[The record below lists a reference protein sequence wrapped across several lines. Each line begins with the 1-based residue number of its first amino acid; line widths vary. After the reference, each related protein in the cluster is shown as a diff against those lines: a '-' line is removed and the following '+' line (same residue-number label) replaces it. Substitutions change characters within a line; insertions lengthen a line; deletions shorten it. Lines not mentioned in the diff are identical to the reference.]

1 MTDLPELL
9 AQTASALVGT
19 VAGGAIALYVARWQT
34 LRTAEIQARTTTARE
49 NAAVQLAHS
58 LRVHERE
65 TTAARA
71 LLERLE
77 GLYQWLPSLPDVA
90 EDHPVLSEHARDNC
104 SKAMQSVRSGMNTD
118 LLMITDPV
126 VRDRYRALVELVYD
140 TGYRGAGQGHR
151 ERQIRDARNYLR
163 HVQHTL
169 ESVIDGVPLP
179 RHAAPPRPDRPG
191 DEAWLPPDL
200 PPHWTDPADGS

>member
-34 LRTAEIQARTTTARE
+34 LRTAAIQAETTTTQE
-49 NAAVQLAHS
+49 NAAVRLAHS
-58 LRVHERE
+58 LRVRERE
-65 TTAARA
+65 TAASRA
-71 LLERLE
+71 LLDRLD

-90 EDHPVLSEHARDNC
+90 EEHPTLSEHARSNC

-118 LLMITDPV
+118 LLMISDPL
-126 VRDRYRALVELVYD
+126 VRDRYRTLVALLYD
-140 TGYRGAGQGHR
+140 IGWRGAGRAHR
-151 ERQIRDARNYLR
+151 ERQIRDARHYLR

-169 ESVIDGVPLP
+169 ESVIDGAPLP

-200 PPHWTDPADGS
+200 PPHWSDPADGS

>member
-34 LRTAEIQARTTTARE
+34 LRTAEIQARTTTAQE

-104 SKAMQSVRSGMNTD
+104 SKAMQSVRSGMSTD

-169 ESVIDGVPLP
+169 EAVIDGAPLP

>member
-1 MTDLPELL
+1 MTDLPELI

-34 LRTAEIQARTTTARE
+34 LRTAAIQAETTTAQE
-49 NAAVQLAHS
+49 NAAVRLAHS
-58 LRVHERE
+58 LRVRERE
-65 TTAARA
+65 TAAARA

-77 GLYQWLPSLPDVA
+77 GLLRWLPALPDLTA
-90 EDHPVLSEHARDNC
+90 DRPPSSEEARAHC
-104 SKAMQSVRSGMNTD
+104 SAAMQSLRSGMSTD
-118 LLMITDPV
+118 LLMIADPR
-126 VRDRYRALVELVYD
+126 VRDRYRALVQLIYD
-140 TGYRGAGQGHR
+140 IGRRGVGQGHR

-169 ESVIDGVPLP
+169 ESVIDGAPLP

>member
-34 LRTAEIQARTTTARE
+34 LRTAEIQARTTTAQE

-65 TTAARA
+65 KTAARA

-77 GLYQWLPSLPDVA
+77 GLYQWSPSLPDVA
-90 EDHPVLSEHARDNC
+90 E
-104 SKAMQSVRSGMNTD
+104 
-118 LLMITDPV
+118 
-126 VRDRYRALVELVYD
+126 
-140 TGYRGAGQGHR
+140 
-151 ERQIRDARNYLR
+151 ARNYLR

-169 ESVIDGVPLP
+169 ESVIDGAPLP

>member
-34 LRTAEIQARTTTARE
+34 LRTAAIQARTTTAQE
-49 NAAVQLAHS
+49 NAAVRLAHS

-65 TTAARA
+65 TAAARA

-90 EDHPVLSEHARDNC
+90 EEHPALSEHAQDNC

-118 LLMITDPV
+118 LLMITNPL
-126 VRDRYRALVELVYD
+126 VRDRYRTLVGLLYD
-140 TGYRGAGQGHR
+140 IGWRGAGQGQR
-151 ERQIRDARNYLR
+151 ERQIRNARDYLR

-169 ESVIDGVPLP
+169 ESVVDGAPLP

>member
-34 LRTAEIQARTTTARE
+34 LRTAEIQARTTTAQE

-169 ESVIDGVPLP
+169 ESVIDGAPLP

>member
-34 LRTAEIQARTTTARE
+34 LRTAEIQARTTTAQE

-77 GLYQWLPSLPDVA
+77 GLYQWSPSLPDVA

-118 LLMITDPV
+118 LLMITAPL
-126 VRDRYRALVELVYD
+126 VRDRYRTLVGLLHD
-140 TGYRGAGQGHR
+140 IGWRGAGQGHR

-163 HVQHTL
+163 HIQHTL
-169 ESVIDGVPLP
+169 EAVIEGAPLP

>member
-1 MTDLPELL
+1 
-9 AQTASALVGT
+9 
-19 VAGGAIALYVARWQT
+19 
-34 LRTAEIQARTTTARE
+34 
-49 NAAVQLAHS
+49 
-58 LRVHERE
+58 
-65 TTAARA
+65 
-71 LLERLE
+71 
-77 GLYQWLPSLPDVA
+77 
-90 EDHPVLSEHARDNC
+90 
-104 SKAMQSVRSGMNTD
+104 MNTD

-169 ESVIDGVPLP
+169 ESVIDGAPLP

-191 DEAWLPPDL
+191 DEAWLPPDP

>member
-34 LRTAEIQARTTTARE
+34 LRTAEIQARTTTAQE

-77 GLYQWLPSLPDVA
+77 GLYQWLTLPA
-90 EDHPVLSEHARDNC
+90 GRGRGPPGPERARPR
-104 SKAMQSVRSGMNTD
+104 Q
-118 LLMITDPV
+118 LL
-126 VRDRYRALVELVYD
+126 
-140 TGYRGAGQGHR
+140 QGHA
-151 ERQIRDARNYLR
+151 DP
-163 HVQHTL
+163 
-169 ESVIDGVPLP
+169 S
-179 RHAAPPRPDRPG
+179 AA
-191 DEAWLPPDL
+191 A
-200 PPHWTDPADGS
+200 

>member
-34 LRTAEIQARTTTARE
+34 LRTAAIQTETTTAQE
-49 NAAVQLAHS
+49 NAAVRLAHS
-58 LRVHERE
+58 LRVRERE
-65 TTAARA
+65 TAASRA

-77 GLYQWLPSLPDVA
+77 GLYQWLPSLPDVS
-90 EDHPVLSEHARDNC
+90 EDHPILSEHARSSC
-104 SKAMQSVRSGMNTD
+104 SKAMQSVRGGMSTD
-118 LLMITDPV
+118 LLMISDPL
-126 VRDRYRALVELVYD
+126 VRDRYRTLVGLLYD
-140 TGYRGAGQGHR
+140 IGWRGAGQGHR
-151 ERQIRDARNYLR
+151 ERQIRDARHYLR

-169 ESVIDGVPLP
+169 ESVIDGAPLP

-191 DEAWLPPDL
+191 DEAWLPPEL
-200 PPHWTDPADGS
+200 PPHWSDPADGS

>member
-34 LRTAEIQARTTTARE
+34 LRTAAIQAETTTTQE
-49 NAAVQLAHS
+49 NAAVRLAPS
-58 LRVHERE
+58 LRVRERE
-65 TTAARA
+65 TAAAGA

-77 GLYQWLPSLPDVA
+77 GLLRWLPALPDLTA
-90 EDHPVLSEHARDNC
+90 DRPASSEEARAHC
-104 SKAMQSVRSGMNTD
+104 SAAMQSLRGGMSTD
-118 LLMITDPV
+118 LLMIADPL
-126 VRDRYRALVELVYD
+126 VRDRYRALVQLVYD
-140 TGYRGAGQGHR
+140 IGRRGAGRAHR
-151 ERQIRDARNYLR
+151 ERQIRDARHYLR

-169 ESVIDGVPLP
+169 ESVIDGAPLP

-200 PPHWTDPADGS
+200 PPHWSDPADGS

>member
-34 LRTAEIQARTTTARE
+34 LRTAEIQARTTTAQE

-77 GLYQWLPSLPDVA
+77 GLLRWLPALPDLTA
-90 EDHPVLSEHARDNC
+90 DRPPSSEEARAHR
-104 SKAMQSVRSGMNTD
+104 SAAMQSLRGGMSTD

>member
-34 LRTAEIQARTTTARE
+34 LRTAEIQARTTTAQE

-77 GLYQWLPSLPDVA
+77 GLYQWSPSLPDVA

-169 ESVIDGVPLP
+169 ESVIDGAPLP

>member
-19 VAGGAIALYVARWQT
+19 AAGGAIALYVARWQT
-34 LRTAEIQARTTTARE
+34 LRTAEIQARTTTAQE

-169 ESVIDGVPLP
+169 ESAIDGAPLP

>member
-34 LRTAEIQARTTTARE
+34 LRTAEIQARTTTAQE

-58 LRVHERE
+58 LGVHERE

-77 GLYQWLPSLPDVA
+77 GLLRWLPALPDLTA
-90 EDHPVLSEHARDNC
+90 DRPSSSEEARAHC
-104 SKAMQSVRSGMNTD
+104 SAAMQNLRGGMSTD

-151 ERQIRDARNYLR
+151 EGQIRDARNYLR

-169 ESVIDGVPLP
+169 EPVIDGAPLP

>member
-19 VAGGAIALYVARWQT
+19 VAGCAIALYVARWQT

-169 ESVIDGVPLP
+169 ESVIDGAPLP
-179 RHAAPPRPDRPG
+179 RHAAPP
-191 DEAWLPPDL
+191 
-200 PPHWTDPADGS
+200 